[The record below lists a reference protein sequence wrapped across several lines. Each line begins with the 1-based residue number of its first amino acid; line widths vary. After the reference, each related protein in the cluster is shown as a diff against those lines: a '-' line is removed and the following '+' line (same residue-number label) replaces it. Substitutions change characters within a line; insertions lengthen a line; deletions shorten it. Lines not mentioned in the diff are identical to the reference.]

1 MPIPWIGFE
10 GAAAVAAAARSPLK
24 KPRRGREG
32 KETGRKEIRL
42 VEGIQAVPQGGGKDP
57 WTEGAV
63 SLGVINITDL
73 CNLTH
78 FRSPSATTTRS
89 IFLPFLLLKPV
100 HPSHP
105 LLLPSFVLPSSLRSR
120 PSNSVPSYSLP
131 SPLCPPRVQAT
142 KIPLPAGPEGGGRAH
157 AFSPHL
163 SVYGKEDFY
172 SNTAGRKR
180 DAVFNFQPA
189 ESFLRVLCKVL

>member
-1 MPIPWIGFE
+1 MAPSE
-10 GAAAVAAAARSPLK
+10 G
-24 KPRRGREG
+24 RGG

-42 VEGIQAVPQGGGKDP
+42 VEGIQAVPGGGKDP

-78 FRSPSATTTRS
+78 FRSPSATTTTRS

-105 LLLPSFVLPSSLRSR
+105 LPSFALPSSLRSSTSTR
-120 PSNSVPSYSLP
+120 VYLRVFLLPFVLFESKRQRSTSPNGDEHLSHHSLNI
-131 SPLCPPRVQAT
+131 SLTLSMGKRIFIT
-142 KIPLPAGPEGGGRAH
+142 TRMELTWKE
-157 AFSPHL
+157 AFSIFNP
-163 SVYGKEDFY
+163 
-172 SNTAGRKR
+172 RKS
-180 DAVFNFQPA
+180 FFF
-189 ESFLRVLCKVL
+189 FLRLVYDAAVN